1 MSEIAEDDEE
11 TSMRGDEIIKKTT
24 NLKRFKDV
32 GGAVTQPT
40 PFPPNKLIDKD
51 PLNDPEDLM

>member
-1 MSEIAEDDEE
+1 
-11 TSMRGDEIIKKTT
+11 MRGDEIFKKTA
-24 NLKRFKDV
+24 NFKRFKDV

-40 PFPPNKLIDKD
+40 PFPPNKLIDNH